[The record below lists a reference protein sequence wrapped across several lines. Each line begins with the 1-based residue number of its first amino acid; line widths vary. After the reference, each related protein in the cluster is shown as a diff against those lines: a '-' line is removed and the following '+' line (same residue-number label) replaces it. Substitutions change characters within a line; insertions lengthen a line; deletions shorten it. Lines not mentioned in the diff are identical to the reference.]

1 MKRRSGMG
9 LVLGMAVALQGCES
23 HSTEPAA
30 DASPQATQTTT
41 GGASTVTFEGT
52 GQFYATV
59 SPLSFRLV
67 SRAKG
72 SSENQ
77 TLQLGRMNAGPP
89 AVGKYP
95 LGLRTEILAHFS
107 RTGSNGTYEAFATS
121 SGELEITAS
130 RPDRIEGS
138 FRISGFRFCLREQ
151 QQAGSRTGEAC
162 TVPTAVDPSA
172 PKVEVSGSFVA
183 VPGS

>member
-1 MKRRSGMG
+1 MMKRWSGMG
-9 LVLGMAVALQGCES
+9 LVIGVAVALHGCDS
-23 HSTEPAA
+23 PPTEPEA
-30 DASPQATQTTT
+30 DASLQATISGVTNL
-41 GGASTVTFEGT
+41 TFEGT

-59 SPLSFRLV
+59 APLSFRLV

-77 TLQLGRMNAGPP
+77 TLQLGRMNAGLPT
-89 AVGKYP
+89 VGKYP

-107 RTGSNGTYEAFATS
+107 RTGNNGTYEAFATS

-151 QQAGSRTGEAC
+151 QQTGSRTGVAC
-162 TVPTAVDPSA
+162 TVPTADDPSA
-172 PKVEVSGSFVA
+172 PRIEVSGSFVA

>member
-30 DASPQATQTTT
+30 DASLKTTQTTT
-41 GGASTVTFEGT
+41 SGASTVTFEGT

-67 SRAKG
+67 SRGNG

-95 LGLRTEILAHFS
+95 LGLQTEILAHFS

-121 SGELEITAS
+121 SGELEITVS

-138 FRISGFRFCLREQ
+138 FRISGVRFCLREQ
-151 QQAGSRTGEAC
+151 QQTGSRTGEAC

-172 PKVEVSGSFVA
+172 PKIEVSGSFVA

>member
-1 MKRRSGMG
+1 MG
-9 LVLGMAVALQGCES
+9 LVLGMAVALHGCDS
-23 HSTEPAA
+23 PPTEPEA
-30 DASPQATQTTT
+30 DASLQAKIS
-41 GGASTVTFEGT
+41 GASKSTFEGT
-52 GQFYATV
+52 GHFYAPV
-59 SPLSFRLV
+59 APPSFRLV
-67 SRAKG
+67 SRGKG

-107 RTGSNGTYEAFATS
+107 RTGTNGTYEAFATS
-121 SGELEITAS
+121 SGELEITVS

-151 QQAGSRTGEAC
+151 QSSSRTGVAC
-162 TVPTAVDPSA
+162 TVPVADDPSA
-172 PKVEVSGSFVA
+172 PRIEVTGSFVA

>member
-1 MKRRSGMG
+1 MMKRWSGMG
-9 LVLGMAVALQGCES
+9 LALGVAVALHGCDS
-23 HSTEPAA
+23 PPTEPEA
-30 DASPQATQTTT
+30 DASLQAAT
-41 GGASTVTFEGT
+41 SRVTNSSFEGT

-59 SPLSFRLV
+59 APLSFRLV
-67 SRAKG
+67 SRGKG

-77 TLQLGRMNAGPP
+77 TLQIGRMNAGRP

-107 RTGSNGTYEAFATS
+107 RTGNNGTYEAFATS
-121 SGELEITAS
+121 SGELEITVS

-151 QQAGSRTGEAC
+151 QQSGSRTGVAC
-162 TVPTAVDPSA
+162 TVPTADDPSA
-172 PKVEVSGSFVA
+172 PRIEVSGSFVA

>member
-1 MKRRSGMG
+1 MMKRWSGMG
-9 LVLGMAVALQGCES
+9 LVLGVAVALNGCES
-23 HSTEPAA
+23 HPTELEA
-30 DASPQATQTTT
+30 DASLDAKTSGATNL
-41 GGASTVTFEGT
+41 TFEGT
-52 GQFYATV
+52 GHFYAPV
-59 SPLSFRLV
+59 APPSFRLV
-67 SRAKG
+67 SRGKG

-77 TLQLGRMNAGPP
+77 TLQIGRMNAGPP

-107 RTGSNGTYEAFATS
+107 RTGNNGTYEAFATS
-121 SGELEITAS
+121 SGELEITIS
-130 RPDRIEGS
+130 RADRVEGT

-151 QQAGSRTGEAC
+151 QQTGSRTGVAC
-162 TVPTAVDPSA
+162 AVPTAEDPSA